1 MGAGGCAADLR
12 AMAIATAPARAALSM
27 SGSRA
32 EPCSLQQS
40 RSFHGSKPAAAQTA
54 ARLSR
59 ESMRRFQPV
68 LSRLLVACLVLA
80 SVLPATH
87 AIAEEACVSD
97 SVTLQAQ
104 LALLQALPQPRTIK
118 LVRAAAAYVVGGM
131 NNISSAQTLSIQG
144 GYSAGC
150 ASRIVDPA
158 NTIIDLAGNGIDFAT
173 GTGPGL
179 GLQIDG
185 ITLRNGGVLLEPQ
198 FLDPG
203 ADLIITRTRFTNLSS
218 FEIDG
223 GHGLVRIE
231 NSLIDH
237 LAAQPNSSCAATLL
251 AARDTHVV
259 LTHDTIDL
267 GAGDSFCLQTSATSG
282 SVFDIYNNIIW
293 ASDGSLGG
301 VLTSSY
307 SEDLQPATI
316 NLRNNLFH
324 GISGPGFISNVSPM
338 SVNPKWI
345 SAGTGNYRLTTGASP
360 SPAINQGS
368 LIMPY
373 GLPSTDIVGA
383 QRAQATFPDLGAYES
398 TPPVPPTIVVT
409 NAGDSGAG
417 SLRAAIDAANSN
429 ADSNDITFNIPG
441 ACPHVIALAAAL
453 PDITTS
459 MNIFGDSQPG
469 WTANTSETG
478 FDATLCVLVK
488 PASGTLGN
496 AIRVPASA
504 TAANLY
510 LSGLGFGGFG
520 QSLLVLGGSNTVVIG
535 NQFGGTVG
543 SVALPGAGLYAISVG
558 AVSATGSL
566 LIGGSDTGARNL
578 IGGAG
583 QSGINIQ
590 SGVQTDANHCQI
602 AGNLIGMNRDG
613 NTPLANFTGIL
624 LGGSGCTV
632 EFNRIVGN
640 TKDAITANG
649 TGSNLISANVIGVG
663 ANGTGTFNSGA
674 GVRITT
680 GENNSIV
687 GNTIRNMVA
696 GGVLVTGV
704 AGDGN
709 SILGNLI
716 YDNGLSSDGM
726 DIDIGALGPT
736 PNDGADIDNGPNQLQ
751 NFPVVTA
758 VRVLAPAASTANTA
772 TVVQGSPTN
781 VFATLSGTLNGIRD
795 PVNTYSVQAFF
806 ASSCNGNGRGHAEKL
821 LGTTTFIITQ
831 VNADTMFSMDVVL
844 PDAMAGH
851 VISLTATS
859 PQNSTSELGAC
870 FDLSDATILDDHIFA
885 DGFDPIEP

>member
-1 MGAGGCAADLR
+1 MLR
-12 AMAIATAPARAALSM
+12 L
-27 SGSRA
+27 
-32 EPCSLQQS
+32 
-40 RSFHGSKPAAAQTA
+40 
-54 ARLSR
+54 
-59 ESMRRFQPV
+59 QPV
-68 LSRLLVACLVLA
+68 LLRLPVACLALA
-80 SVLPATH
+80 SLALAPH
-87 AIAEEACVSD
+87 AFADEACVSD
-97 SVTLQAQ
+97 SANLQTQ
-104 LALLQALPQPRTIK
+104 LILLGVIQQPRTIK
-118 LVRAAAAYVVGGM
+118 LVRSATAYVLGGQ
-131 NNISSAQTLSIQG
+131 NSVSSAQTLSIEG

-158 NTIIDLAGNGIDFAT
+158 NTIIDLAGVGIDFAT
-173 GTGPGL
+173 GTGPGP

-203 ADLIITRTRFTNLSS
+203 ADLLITRTRFTNLSS

-231 NSLIDH
+231 NTLIDH

-259 LTHDTIDL
+259 LTQDSIDL
-267 GAGDSFCLQTSATSG
+267 GAGDSFCLQTSSTDG
-282 SVFDIYNNIIW
+282 VVFDVYNNIIW

-301 VLTSSY
+301 VLASSY
-307 SEDLQPATI
+307 SADLHPATI
-316 NLRNNLFH
+316 NLHNNLFH
-324 GISGPGFISNVSPM
+324 GISGPGFISNVGQM

-345 SAGTGNYRLTTGASP
+345 SAGTGNYRLATGASP

-383 QRAQATFPDLGAYES
+383 QRAQAIFPDLGAYES

-409 NAGDSGAG
+409 NTGDSGPG

-459 MNIFGDSQPG
+459 MDIFGDSQPG

-478 FDATLCVLVK
+478 FNATLCVLVK

-504 TAANLY
+504 TTANLY

-535 NQFGGTVG
+535 NQFGGTAG
-543 SVALPGAGLYAISVG
+543 GVALPGAGLYAISVA

-566 LIGGSDTGARNL
+566 LIGGSDAGARNL
-578 IGGAG
+578 IGGAA

-590 SGVQTDANHCQI
+590 SGVQTDAQHCQI

-613 NTPLANFTGIL
+613 NTPLPNFTGIL
-624 LGGSGCTV
+624 LGGSGCAI

-640 TKDAITANG
+640 TNDAITVNG
-649 TGSNLISANVIGVG
+649 AGANLISANLVGVG
-663 ANGTGTFNSGA
+663 ANGQGAFNGGA
-674 GVRITT
+674 GVRINA
-680 GENNSIV
+680 GENNNVV

-696 GGVLVTGV
+696 GGVLVTGS

-709 SILGNLI
+709 TIMGNAI
-716 YDNGLSSDGM
+716 YGNGSGGSAM

-736 PNDGADIDNGPNQLQ
+736 ANDGADIDNGPNELQ
-751 NFPVVTA
+751 NFPVLTSVQLAAPTA
-758 VRVLAPAASTANTA
+758 IAANGTSA
-772 TVVQGSPTN
+772 VQGSPTN
-781 VFATLSGTLNGIRD
+781 VFATLTGTLNGI
-795 PVNTYSVQAFF
+795 PNPASSYSVQAYFS
-806 ASSCNGNGRGHAEKL
+806 SSCSGNGRGHAERL
-821 LGTTTFIITQ
+821 LATTPLTITQ
-831 VNADTMFSMDVVL
+831 VNVDTAFSVDVVL
-844 PDAMAGH
+844 PDLAAGH
-851 VISLTATS
+851 VVSLTATS
-859 PQNSTSELGAC
+859 PQGSTSEVGTC
-870 FDLSDATILDDHIFA
+870 FDLANATPDQIFA
-885 DGFDPIEP
+885 DGFDPLAP